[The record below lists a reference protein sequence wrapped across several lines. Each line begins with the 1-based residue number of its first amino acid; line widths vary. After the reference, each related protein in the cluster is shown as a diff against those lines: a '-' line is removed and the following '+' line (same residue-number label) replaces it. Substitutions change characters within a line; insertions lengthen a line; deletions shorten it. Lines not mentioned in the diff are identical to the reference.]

1 MDMMNKNWNREF
13 PEVPE
18 HVHQTVLSTLAGL
31 DERKGK
37 RVKRMKKSKMI
48 ILIAAAVAV
57 LGTTVSAAEIFK
69 WNRRAAEVFVA
80 DGEQQ
85 KELVT
90 EQIVQDSSQTVT
102 DNGLTIQAVQTIQ
115 DNNCFYALFEITA
128 EDESIQITQ
137 DHSMSFLFDFP
148 DGESPFGALGW
159 HFVDEE
165 SQAVSNSR
173 YFEIIGTKTRPESK
187 DLHMKIH
194 FTSLNAPGAKAM
206 DGEPILEGNWEF
218 MLDLHTAESVR
229 YELNR
234 EYKIAGCD
242 VMIRTVELT
251 PISAKL
257 SCDME
262 DARELEKL
270 EGVNLDQ
277 TDSLASLWI
286 NGIQYQDGTIIEEE
300 GYQEPLIRFED
311 GIYEKTARLTTV
323 IDVDKVSALLVG
335 ESMDEIALP

>member
-1 MDMMNKNWNREF
+1 MMNKNWNREF

-80 DGEQQ
+80 DEEQQ

-90 EQIVQDSSQTVT
+90 EQIAQDSSQTVT

-115 DNNCFYALFEITA
+115 DNNCFYALFEIKA

-187 DLHMKIH
+187 DLHMKIQ

-262 DARELEKL
+262 DARQLEKL

-311 GIYEKTARLTTV
+311 GVYEKTARLTTV
-323 IDVDKVSALLVG
+323 IDVDKVSTLLVG
-335 ESMDEIALP
+335 ENMDEIALP

>member
-1 MDMMNKNWNREF
+1 MMNKNWNRDF

-37 RVKRMKKSKMI
+37 RVKRMKKGKMI

-80 DGEQQ
+80 DEEQQ

-90 EQIVQDSSQTVT
+90 EQIAQDSSQTVT
-102 DNGLTIQAVQTIQ
+102 DAGLTIQAVQTIQ

-128 EDESIQITQ
+128 EDESIQITA
-137 DHSMSFLFDFP
+137 DHSMGVLFDYP
-148 DGESPFGALGW
+148 EDEDPFGYLGW
-159 HFVDEE
+159 GFVDDR
-165 SQAVSNSR
+165 QQPVSNSR
-173 YFEIIGTKTRPESK
+173 YYEIYGTKALPGQE
-187 DLHMKIH
+187 DLNMKVQ
-194 FTSLNAPGAKAM
+194 FTSLNAPDAKAM
-206 DGEPILEGNWEF
+206 DGESMLEGNWEF
-218 MLDLHTAESVR
+218 MLDLHTAEPVR

-262 DARELEKL
+262 DARQLEKL

-277 TDSLASLWI
+277 TDSLSSLFI

-311 GIYEKTARLTTV
+311 GVYEKTARLTTV
-323 IDVDKVSALLVG
+323 IDPDKVSALLVG
-335 ESMDEIALP
+335 ENMDEITLP

>member
-1 MDMMNKNWNREF
+1 MMNKNWNREF
-13 PEVPE
+13 PEVPA

-37 RVKRMKKSKMI
+37 KVKRMKKSKLM

-80 DGEQQ
+80 DEEQQ

-90 EQIVQDSSQTVT
+90 DQIAQETHQTVT
-102 DNGLTIQAVQTIQ
+102 DAGLTIQAVQTIQ

-128 EDESIQITQ
+128 EEESMQITA
-137 DHSMSFLFDFP
+137 DHSMGVLFNYP
-148 DGESPFGALGW
+148 DGEDPFGYLGW
-159 HFVDEE
+159 GFVDDR
-165 SQAVSNSR
+165 QQTVSNSR
-173 YFEIIGTKTRPESK
+173 YYEIYGTKAVPGQG
-187 DLHMKIH
+187 DLNMKIQ

-218 MLDLHTAESVR
+218 MLNLHTMEPVR
-229 YELNR
+229 CELNR

-242 VMIRTVELT
+242 IMVRTVELT

-257 SCDME
+257 SCDLE
-262 DARELEKL
+262 DARQLEKL

-277 TDSLASLWI
+277 TDSLASLFI
-286 NGIQYQDGTIIEEE
+286 NGVKYQDGTVVEEE
-300 GYQEPLIRFED
+300 GYQELQVGWENE
-311 GIYEKTARLTTV
+311 IYTKTARLTAV
-323 IDVDKVSALLVG
+323 IDPDRVSALLVG
-335 ESMDEIALP
+335 ENMDEIALP